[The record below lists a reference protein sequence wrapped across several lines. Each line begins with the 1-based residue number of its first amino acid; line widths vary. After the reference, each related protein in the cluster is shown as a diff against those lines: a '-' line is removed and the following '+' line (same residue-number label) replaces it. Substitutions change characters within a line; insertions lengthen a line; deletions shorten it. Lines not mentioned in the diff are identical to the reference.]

1 MENRHYCDNDDN
13 GLKIEDVSCQVS
25 TTLESATNNLY
36 GSRGA
41 TGETPSETQLI
52 SSPSCGKGKHKE
64 KQMQTPAKRTLER
77 VGTR

>member
-13 GLKIEDVSCQVS
+13 GLKIEDVSGQVS

-41 TGETPSETQLI
+41 TGETPSETLLI